1 MSKIVTVFFA
11 IIVCGTAFAQLSGT
25 KTIGLGGDYTTLTSA
40 LITSPNSWKNS
51 TITGDVTFMLLDSVY
66 PSETFPILCT
76 IPAVYSG
83 GNWSLIIKPV
93 SGRVSKFVGTNPTT
107 IFDINGID
115 RLTLDSLIIS
125 NTNDIP
131 DTTGHALR
139 LINGASNNI
148 VRNCVLKASCRPKT
162 ILAIDGGVVY
172 ISTAESPSGPGNN
185 NNVIENCIITGSRED
200 RSPVFGVCLRGSAV
214 MYTRTNNNNTVRRC
228 KIYDFYSIGVYFSAY
243 DSNTTI
249 TENEIYS
256 TTPQNSSTIMGIR
269 ITATSVC
276 NTKITRNKIY
286 DFMANGASPV
296 FKGIYMTM
304 ADADGTPLVANN
316 FISFDA
322 TTTTDGAY
330 IYGIQHLRQEA
341 LTDAYKFYNN
351 SIYIGGTPTSGSS
364 YGFFIRTR
372 PTQSTQVDFRDN
384 IVFNNRSGGIKNY
397 CIYDSLGGAAFTCNY
412 NDLYVSTPGINGQY
426 VAYYSGLDA
435 ESLRVWQNASG
446 HDANS
451 ISLNPDFISTTDLH
465 INPSSSNVNNIG
477 TPIADVL
484 IDIDG
489 QTRDATNPDIG
500 ADEYTPGNVQV
511 IIATAV
517 GGGTIIPSG
526 TVYINTGSDTTF
538 TITPNPNHQLDSLIV
553 DNINHGGDSTTYT
566 FTNVTTSH
574 AITAYFSPM
583 VGLSESDIQYRLITA
598 GNIHPNPFKNRIMI
612 EYNLLKSTAMSIKIY
627 NVLGR
632 EVRTLVN
639 QHQTPGAYSSVWDG
653 KDNSRISVPNGIYV
667 CQLKTSN
674 DVQHRQLILIK

>member
-1 MSKIVTVFFA
+1 MRK
-11 IIVCGTAFAQLSGT
+11 IIVIFCTILLCSIAFAQLSGT
-25 KTIGLGGDYTTLTSA
+25 KTVGVGGDYATLTSA

-76 IPAVYSG
+76 IPAAYSG
-83 GNWSLIIKPV
+83 GNWKLIIKPV

-107 IFDINGID
+107 IFDLNGID

-125 NTNDIP
+125 NTNDVP

-148 VRNCVLKASCRPKT
+148 VKNCILKASCRPKT

-172 ISTAESPSGPGNN
+172 ISTGESPSGPGNN
-185 NNVIENCIITGSRED
+185 NNLIENCIITGSRED
-200 RSPVFGVCLRGSAV
+200 RSPVFGVCLRGSAI

-243 DSNTTI
+243 DSNTTV

-256 TTPQNSSTIMGIR
+256 TTPQNTSALTGIR

-286 DFMANGASPV
+286 NFMANGASPI

-322 TTTTDGAY
+322 TTTTDGAN

-341 LTDAYKFYNN
+341 LTDTYKFYNN

-384 IVFNNRSGGIKNY
+384 IVFNNRSSVTGKHY
-397 CIYDSLGGAAFTCNY
+397 CIYDSLAGAAFTSNY
-412 NDLYVSTPGINGQY
+412 NDLYVSTPGTNGQY
-426 VAYYSGLDA
+426 VAYYNGVDLA
-435 ESLRVWQNASG
+435 TLANWQTTAS

-451 ISLNPDFISTTDLH
+451 ISLNPDFVSATDLH
-465 INPSSSNVNNIG
+465 ISPTSTSVNGNG
-477 TPIADVL
+477 TPIGYVTD
-484 IDIDG
+484 DIDG
-489 QTRDATNPDIG
+489 QMRNPTQPDIG
-500 ADEYTPGNVQV
+500 ADEYTPGAYT
-511 IIATAV
+511 ITATAF
-517 GGGTIIPSG
+517 GGGTITPSG
-526 TVYINTGSDTTF
+526 LVVVPGGTDTTF
-538 TITPNPNHQLDSLIV
+538 TITANPGHNLDSVVV
-553 DNINHGGDSTTYT
+553 DGANQGVITSYT
-566 FTNVTTSH
+566 FSNVSANHT
-574 AITAYFSPM
+574 IKAYFSPFSFIM
-583 VGLSESDIQYRLITA
+583 SENTTTLKF
-598 GNIHPNPFKNRIMI
+598 NFNVMPNPFRNRTTIRYTVQISGKISLKLYNSSGRLIETLLDEYRNAGSYTLNIDNWKLKIPSSIYFLKYKDATNKSEVKLIM
-612 EYNLLKSTAMSIKIY
+612 
-627 NVLGR
+627 
-632 EVRTLVN
+632 
-639 QHQTPGAYSSVWDG
+639 Q
-653 KDNSRISVPNGIYV
+653 
-667 CQLKTSN
+667 
-674 DVQHRQLILIK
+674 